1 MKRIIACANS
11 LAITFVTAL
20 IVGLPLARPAAAQ
33 DRDARRIDTTFA
45 FGRNGWLDIA
55 IPSGTI
61 IVHGWT
67 RPEAR
72 VVGRVE
78 SGYLV
83 TEISSSRIGLATR
96 SDRSSSRNR
105 SRSSGHETVYE
116 VTVPIGTRVMATSA
130 GGDIRIRGTAGEV
143 QATSAG
149 GNIEVVDATD
159 RITVQTVGGDIRV
172 EKARGRVSIAT
183 TGGDLELDDIIGPL
197 SVRAVS
203 SDMRISR
210 VESSDVRI
218 GSTSGDITYEGT
230 VDPKGIYELSTHS
243 GDVGFAIPSGSGAIL
258 SLQTYNGEISSAF
271 PMTLQPGENL
281 RRQRG
286 RRMEFEIGGGGA
298 RVSITTFSGDIT
310 ISRGFPRPGREEQ

>member
-1 MKRIIACANS
+1 MKRITAFANS
-11 LAITFVTAL
+11 LAVTFITAM

-33 DRDARRIDTTFA
+33 DRNERRIDTTFA
-45 FGRNGWLDIA
+45 FGRNGWLDVA

-67 RPEAR
+67 RTEAR

-83 TEISSSRIGLATR
+83 TEISSSRIGLASR
-96 SDRSSSRNR
+96 SDRNYSR
-105 SRSSGHETVYE
+105 SRSRNSNSETVYE
-116 VTVPIGTRVMATSA
+116 ISVPIGTRVMATSA

-149 GNIEVVDATD
+149 GNIEVVDAAD

-172 EKARGRVSIAT
+172 EKARGRVSIGT
-183 TGGDLELDDIIGPL
+183 TGGDVEVDDIIGPL
-197 SVRAVS
+197 VIRAVS

-218 GSTSGDITYEGT
+218 GTTSGDITYEGT
-230 VDPKGIYELSTHS
+230 VDPKGVYEVSTHS

-271 PMTLQPGENL
+271 AMTLQPGESL

-298 RVSITTFSGDIT
+298 RVNITTFSGDIT
-310 ISRGFPRPGREEQ
+310 ISRGFPRPGREDR

>member
-1 MKRIIACANS
+1 MKRTIDFTTS
-11 LAITFVTAL
+11 LAVTCATAAIL
-20 IVGLPLARPAAAQ
+20 ALPLARPAAAQ
-33 DRDARRIDTTFA
+33 DRDVRRVDTTFA
-45 FGRNGWLDIA
+45 FGRNGWLDVA
-55 IPSGTI
+55 VPSGTI
-61 IVHGWT
+61 IVQGWT

-72 VVGRVE
+72 VVGRIE
-78 SGYLV
+78 RGYLV
-83 TEISSSRIGLATR
+83 TEISASRIGLATR
-96 SDRSSSRNR
+96 SDRSSSRDRNR
-105 SRSSGHETVYE
+105 NSGNETVYE

-172 EKARGRVSIAT
+172 EKARGRVNIAT

-243 GDVGFAIPSGSGAIL
+243 GDVGFAIPSGSGAVL

-298 RVSITTFSGDIT
+298 RVAITTFSGDIT
-310 ISRGFPRPGREEQ
+310 ISRGFPRPGREER

>member
-1 MKRIIACANS
+1 MNRIVAFATS
-11 LAITFVTAL
+11 FAVRGITAF
-20 IVGLPLARPAAAQ
+20 IVALPLTQLAAAQ

-45 FGRNGWLDIA
+45 FGRNGWLDVA

-78 SGYLV
+78 SGSLV

-183 TGGDLELDDIIGPL
+183 TGGDLELDDIVGPL
-197 SVRAVS
+197 TVRAVS